1 MDEKEVFLKVVSILK
16 PFVKNQEAF
25 AKVGPETF
33 IQKDLKVNSARM
45 VDIVLE
51 VEERF
56 DIQVKDEDADKVRT
70 VGDAVRIIMAQKAAA
85 AAAG

>member
-1 MDEKEVFLKVVSILK
+1 MDEKEVFQKVVTILK

-25 AKVGPETF
+25 AKVGLDTS

-70 VGDAVRIIMAQKAAA
+70 VGDAVRIIMAQKA
-85 AAAG
+85 

>member
-1 MDEKEVFLKVVSILK
+1 MDEKEVFQKVVTILR
-16 PFVKNQEAF
+16 PFVKNQDAL
-25 AKVGPETF
+25 AKVGLDTS

-51 VEERF
+51 VEESF

-70 VGDAVRIIMAQKAAA
+70 VGDAVRIIMAQRAKD
-85 AAAG
+85 

>member
-1 MDEKEVFLKVVSILK
+1 MDEKDVFQKVVSILK

-25 AKVGPETF
+25 AKVGLETF

-85 AAAG
+85 AG

>member
-1 MDEKEVFLKVVSILK
+1 MDEKEVFQKVVTILK
-16 PFVKNQEAF
+16 PFVKNQEAL
-25 AKVGPETF
+25 ATVGLETS

-70 VGDAVRIIMAQKAAA
+70 VGDAVRIILAQKAKA
-85 AAAG
+85 

>member
-1 MDEKEVFLKVVSILK
+1 MDENEVFKTVITILK

-25 AKVGPETF
+25 ANVGLETF

-70 VGDAVRIIMAQKAAA
+70 VGDAVRIVLAQKAKA
-85 AAAG
+85 

>member
-1 MDEKEVFLKVVSILK
+1 MDENEVFKTVVTILK

-25 AKVGPETF
+25 AKVGLDTS

-70 VGDAVRIIMAQKAAA
+70 VGDAVRIVLAQKAKA
-85 AAAG
+85 

>member
-1 MDEKEVFLKVVSILK
+1 MDEKEVFQKVISILK

-25 AKVGPETF
+25 AQVGLDTL

-70 VGDAVRIIMAQKAAA
+70 VGDAVRIIMAQKA
-85 AAAG
+85 

>member
-1 MDEKEVFLKVVSILK
+1 MDEKEVFQKVISILK

-25 AKVGPETF
+25 AKVGLDTS

-70 VGDAVRIIMAQKAAA
+70 VGDAVRIILAQKATA
-85 AAAG
+85 

>member
-1 MDEKEVFLKVVSILK
+1 MDENDVFKTVVTILK

-25 AKVGPETF
+25 AKVGLDTS

-70 VGDAVRIIMAQKAAA
+70 VGDAVRMVLAQKAKA
-85 AAAG
+85 

>member
-1 MDEKEVFLKVVSILK
+1 MDENEVFQTVVTILK

-25 AKVGPETF
+25 AKVGLDTS

-70 VGDAVRIIMAQKAAA
+70 VGDAVRIIMAQKAKA
-85 AAAG
+85 